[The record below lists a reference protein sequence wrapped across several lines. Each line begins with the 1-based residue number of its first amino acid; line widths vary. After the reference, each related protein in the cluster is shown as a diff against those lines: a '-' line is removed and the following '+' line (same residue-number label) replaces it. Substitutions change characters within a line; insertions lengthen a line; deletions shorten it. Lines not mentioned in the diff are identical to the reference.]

1 MARLKLGVLISG
13 RGSNLQALIAACA
26 QSSFPAEIVLVV
38 ANKPDAKSLGHAQNV
53 GIATGIIEHGDFPD
67 RESFDRAVHEKLESS
82 GVELI
87 CLAGFMRL
95 LSSWFVENW
104 HDRIVNIHPS
114 LLPSF
119 NGIDAHAQAIAA
131 GVKLSGCTVHIVRT
145 EMDAG
150 PILVQAAVPVL
161 PNDDADSLA
170 ARILGA
176 EHACYP
182 LAVQLIAEGRVRI
195 EGDTAVVEM
204 PAETDARI
212 VRRSSRSPFMLC
224 SSNSFLSLVT

>member
-1 MARLKLGVLISG
+1 MSRLKLGVLISG

-26 QSSFPAEIVLVV
+26 DTRFPAEIVLVLT
-38 ANKPDAKSLGHAQNV
+38 NRPDAKGLEHAQKA
-53 GIATGIIEHGDFPD
+53 GIATTCVEHHDYPD
-67 RESFDRAVHEKLESS
+67 RESFDRAVHEQLDQA
-82 GVELI
+82 GVELV

-95 LSSWFVENW
+95 LSGWFVETW

-119 NGIDAHAQAIAA
+119 KGIDAHEQAIAA

-161 PNDDADSLA
+161 PDDDADSLA
-170 ARILGA
+170 ARILTV
-176 EHACYP
+176 EHRCYP
-182 LAVQLIAEGRVRI
+182 LAVRLLAEGRVRI
-195 EGDTAVVEM
+195 EGDTAIVEI
-204 PAETDARI
+204 PPSTDDRI
-212 VRRSSRSPFMLC
+212 ISP
-224 SSNSFLSLVT
+224 SSN